1 GETAMPARIV
11 EPTPRYHGHKHCNRN
26 VFMLLNLNDIL
37 HGSGP
42 NETVHVGGTIQVGCP
57 SSGGD
62 GNITLTCEKTGS
74 FVPSPSTLSCT
85 SGVKTPFNSKELKSC
100 EQCDAFGT
108 ETCEKTKSGVACQ
121 CRENWSGQTCW
132 KAADQCD
139 ITHLQCGKHGVCR
152 SEVDYASCACDYG
165 FTGEH
170 CNVSKTNT
178 TIISSHKSFGDL
190 ASAAGVLV
198 LTWYD
203 IVIMVIKA
211 VLLIHSP
218 SMGHDPQSH
227 YQNCRSFVMLIAGF
241 LVIFFRHPSL
251 FSLSDV
257 ECQWVFYII
266 SSCYSLGIAFFAIEA
281 MNAYELCTLE
291 QLNSWTTL
299 FPERPRSYALL
310 AFRTGFPVVAMAI
323 AILVILA
330 PNYEQAISSWSCMGP
345 FTQGTIDLWSPMVLI
360 QMCFALIASSFSYRG
375 LFIRKNLPHNL
386 KKVEA
391 YLENV
396 SARRRNEVEKCER
409 DLTFTA
415 IGPWLLLLYWLT
427 LTMSNDFVGVP
438 YTSFLAVAF
447 AVLYGMCNF
456 LQSVVT
462 TPAEYSNFM
471 WYVMR
476 FFPSLYA
483 PKFDPVTMFSRNEV
497 LEVFRQRKIDAEK
510 GNESKWKGL
519 LVWNSTYPD
528 YLPTYARSKMLKEWN
543 HSYMD
548 ARNSGKTK
556 VKACYAVYK
565 QHVLEMDLNSFH
577 AKQTRE
583 LFLEWNVHIRRAD
596 PLPEPVEHPLTEEKK
611 LEQDFIA
618 VLRNVF
624 LPNGQEEGNTV
635 NRASMEN
642 PELRFP
648 LCSVSSIDNQ
658 GNVTQLNVLKAP
670 LDVKG
675 KEEHLLSMSD
685 DSSNEFIGGGSSDRN
700 CEWAMTRHEKIK
712 AAAQAQADVVW
723 DMAVQNCDII
733 QYSKALTC

>member
-1 GETAMPARIV
+1 MPARIV
-11 EPTPRYHGHKHCNRN
+11 EPTPRYHGHEHCNRN

-37 HGSGP
+37 HGSSP
-42 NETVHVGGTIQVGCP
+42 NQTVH
-57 SSGGD
+57 
-62 GNITLTCEKTGS
+62 
-74 FVPSPSTLSCT
+74 
-85 SGVKTPFNSKELKSC
+85 
-100 EQCDAFGT
+100 
-108 ETCEKTKSGVACQ
+108 
-121 CRENWSGQTCW
+121 GQTCW

-211 VLLIHSP
+211 ALLIHSP
-218 SMGHDPQSH
+218 SVGHDPQSH

-251 FSLSDV
+251 FSLSNV

-415 IGPWLLLLYWLT
+415 IGPWLLLFYWLT

-438 YTSFLAVAF
+438 YTTLAVAF
-447 AVLYGMCNF
+447 AVLHGMCNF
-456 LQSVVT
+456 LQSVIT

-476 FFPSLYA
+476 FLPSIYA

-510 GNESKWKGL
+510 GKISKFKGFL
-519 LVWNSTYPD
+519 IWNSTYPD
-528 YLPTYARSKMLKEWN
+528 YLPTYARSKMLMEWN

-556 VKACYAVYK
+556 VKACY
-565 QHVLEMDLNSFH
+565 
-577 AKQTRE
+577 
-583 LFLEWNVHIRRAD
+583 
-596 PLPEPVEHPLTEEKK
+596 
-611 LEQDFIA
+611 
-618 VLRNVF
+618 
-624 LPNGQEEGNTV
+624 
-635 NRASMEN
+635 
-642 PELRFP
+642 
-648 LCSVSSIDNQ
+648 
-658 GNVTQLNVLKAP
+658 
-670 LDVKG
+670 
-675 KEEHLLSMSD
+675 
-685 DSSNEFIGGGSSDRN
+685 
-700 CEWAMTRHEKIK
+700 
-712 AAAQAQADVVW
+712 
-723 DMAVQNCDII
+723 
-733 QYSKALTC
+733 